1 MRDLL
6 NKYNRLLKESKELSG
21 ETTGGI
27 SAGQSIKLNE
37 GQGGKDTSWT
47 KDGETITLDDILELT
62 KDVKITNYPTEDLVD
77 IVLNWEDNP
86 EEIEKISQVEV
97 SSQYP
102 ILIMVDEQDDIQW
115 ILDGNHRTQK
125 ALRSKSDTIP
135 AKLIKPSNLNYK
147 AKKILLD
154 LVN

>member
-1 MRDLL
+1 
-6 NKYNRLLKESKELSG
+6 
-21 ETTGGI
+21 
-27 SAGQSIKLNE
+27 
-37 GQGGKDTSWT
+37 
-47 KDGETITLDDILELT
+47 
-62 KDVKITNYPTEDLVD
+62 
-77 IVLNWEDNP
+77 
-86 EEIEKISQVEV
+86 
-97 SSQYP
+97 
-102 ILIMVDEQDDIQW
+102 MVDEQDDIQW